1 VIAAIG
7 GPDLRIAV
15 RIAQGTLNIR
25 STVVPQA
32 KYLSKRKRSSK
43 VAPMLGA
50 AGWLTLASGASADRV
65 VDTPTQNAGA
75 IRQVFLGEEEIADV
89 SLATFYVLDKENLR
103 TFRPGLRFA
112 VGAGGGCWTGT
123 YYTSSGSGNDTSS
136 PSRPARPLRS
146 HASKRAPKN

>member
-1 VIAAIG
+1 M
-7 GPDLRIAV
+7 
-15 RIAQGTLNIR
+15 
-25 STVVPQA
+25 PQA

-89 SLATFYVLDKENLR
+89 SLAIFYVLDKESR
-103 TFRPGLRFA
+103 GKFRHGLRFA

-123 YYTSSGSGNDTSS
+123 YYTSSGSGNDAYPPPRPAK
-136 PSRPARPLRS
+136 PSRT
-146 HASKRAPKN
+146 HASKHAPKPATNAEPK